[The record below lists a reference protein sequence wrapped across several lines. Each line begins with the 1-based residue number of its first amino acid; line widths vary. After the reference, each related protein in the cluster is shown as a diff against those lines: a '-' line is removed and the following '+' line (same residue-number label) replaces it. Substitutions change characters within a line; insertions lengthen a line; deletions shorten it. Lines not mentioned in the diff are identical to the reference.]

1 MGFGSRVSS
10 SPSPPFS
17 FLGSSVLDSGPVIQS
32 KVGPSLGSLGS
43 GFWLLRMM
51 LQDDNLLDFLGS
63 VALSDKEMV
72 VEAKE
77 LEPSKAMESTCV
89 SVGEELSSDSLPCK
103 FANFNSFVGMLVA
116 SFEKE
121 ISSLLRKMKAG
132 KGCGVKVSRGK
143 GKPFSSS
150 YFERET

>member
-89 SVGEELSSDSLPCK
+89 SVGKSLVLIAFLVSLPILIALWGCW
-103 FANFNSFVGMLVA
+103 
-116 SFEKE
+116 
-121 ISSLLRKMKAG
+121 LRVLKRRLA
-132 KGCGVKVSRGK
+132 
-143 GKPFSSS
+143 PF
-150 YFERET
+150 

>member
-89 SVGEELSSDSLPCK
+89 SVGKSLVLIAFLVSLPILIALWGCW
-103 FANFNSFVGMLVA
+103 
-116 SFEKE
+116 
-121 ISSLLRKMKAG
+121 LRVLKRRLA
-132 KGCGVKVSRGK
+132 
-143 GKPFSSS
+143 PL
-150 YFERET
+150 